1 MTLHRSDCIFYNSVS
16 TTPEHFDSGEGG
28 GASITLPNTKTPTV
42 LTVGVC
48 QIKSRM
54 LIPGA
59 FHGDEGL

>member
-1 MTLHRSDCIFYNSVS
+1 MTVFFIIQLAL
-16 TTPEHFDSGEGG
+16 PEHFDSGEGG

-42 LTVGVC
+42 KTVGVC

-59 FHGDEGL
+59 FHGEEGL